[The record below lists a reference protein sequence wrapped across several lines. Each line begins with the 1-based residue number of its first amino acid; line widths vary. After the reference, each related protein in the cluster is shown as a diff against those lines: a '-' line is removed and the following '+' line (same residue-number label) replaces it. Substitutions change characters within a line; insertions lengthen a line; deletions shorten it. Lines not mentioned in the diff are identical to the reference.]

1 MEKMRWK
8 SWNGAAVPMLLLL
21 IAIVVLHHSIEFTR
35 DDLLFAQYPF
45 SWELVLHRYA
55 VWTSRT
61 LIEAVLM
68 LVARLPVM
76 VWKVADIS
84 IMWLF
89 CCLLAW
95 YAAPRGRFSQGVWC
109 ALVAW
114 LFFPWEILSTAG
126 WCATTLN
133 YLWPATA
140 GLVAMIPWK
149 QSWEG
154 RPVSRKLWGVSI
166 LALIFALNAELT
178 WIFLAP
184 IFAISLFAMWKQHH
198 FPRGCFI
205 HAAVFLLSFAWIA
218 TCPGNRMRFMGEMYQ
233 WWPDYMAT
241 PLGTKLMLGLENMGI
256 FLIFRDNMMLLV
268 GGLLVWMVWHEMQNK
283 LWRCISLIPIVLK
296 VAGMYY
302 AHGHKD
308 APFWAMAAQQMP
320 HAFNPALN
328 ESARGK
334 LLLLV
339 AASALALL
347 IIGACFAFVMRKW
360 RLVGIYLLGLGNP
373 LMMALSPTLFASD
386 TRIFFLLDMT
396 WMFLWIC
403 CVTGKDAGRWR

>member
-1 MEKMRWK
+1 
-8 SWNGAAVPMLLLL
+8 
-21 IAIVVLHHSIEFTR
+21 
-35 DDLLFAQYPF
+35 
-45 SWELVLHRYA
+45 
-55 VWTSRT
+55 
-61 LIEAVLM
+61 
-68 LVARLPVM
+68 
-76 VWKVADIS
+76 
-84 IMWLF
+84 
-89 CCLLAW
+89 
-95 YAAPRGRFSQGVWC
+95 
-109 ALVAW
+109 
-114 LFFPWEILSTAG
+114 
-126 WCATTLN
+126 
-133 YLWPATA
+133 
-140 GLVAMIPWK
+140 
-149 QSWEG
+149 
-154 RPVSRKLWGVSI
+154 
-166 LALIFALNAELT
+166 
-178 WIFLAP
+178 
-184 IFAISLFAMWKQHH
+184 
-198 FPRGCFI
+198 
-205 HAAVFLLSFAWIA
+205 
-218 TCPGNRMRFMGEMYQ
+218 
-233 WWPDYMAT
+233 
-241 PLGTKLMLGLENMGI
+241 MLGLENMGI